1 MNKLVTKILK
11 ESGVDAKIVNDSKKP
26 RFRVKDGQLT
36 LEGVVTNKNYGM
48 KIVDNA
54 KNIIDE
60 FTVTIKDSNDLVNRI
75 NESITTLNKLSPIYD
90 NHMRL
95 QEDEEF
101 EDIPEA
107 EPGDIKG
114 ALSQLDVVYD
124 ELMDLADQTDKIS
137 DYFEEDDAEGK
148 QQIVSYVASL
158 YDLAMDI
165 SDYKEDKLE
174 ELEAPVDESYK
185 PRKTT
190 KSALKMALEHITIA
204 SAALAKQAQYKDVKE
219 VIDNVKAE
227 LTMRGTK

>member
-26 RFRVKDGQLT
+26 RFRVKNGQLT

>member
-26 RFRVKDGQLT
+26 RFRVKNGQLT

-204 SAALAKQAQYKDVKE
+204 SAALARQTQYKDVKD